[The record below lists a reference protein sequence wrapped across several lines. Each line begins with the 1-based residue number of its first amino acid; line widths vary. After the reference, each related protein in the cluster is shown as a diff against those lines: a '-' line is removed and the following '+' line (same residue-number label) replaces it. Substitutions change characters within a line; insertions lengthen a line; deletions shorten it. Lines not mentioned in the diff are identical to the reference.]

1 MNKINPAWKAYN
13 DSMNEGGEGFNP
25 HAKYIAAPVVV
36 AAAACPAAVANKMLR
51 DQRGNLIPAD
61 KLQAALDKDVAR
73 LSKITD
79 ASARALTEQSI
90 AHARQQLGL

>member
-1 MNKINPAWKAYN
+1 MSKINPAWKAYN
-13 DSMNEGGEGFNP
+13 DLINEGGEGFNP
-25 HAKYIAAPVVV
+25 HPKYIASTV
-36 AAAACPAAVANKMLR
+36 AATVRPAAVATNKMLR

-61 KLQAALDKDVAR
+61 KLQSALDKDLAR
-73 LSKITD
+73 LAKITD

>member
-1 MNKINPAWKAYN
+1 MSKINPAWKAYN
-13 DSMNEGGEGFNP
+13 DVMNEGGEGFNP
-25 HAKYIAAPVVV
+25 HAKYISAPVAAV
-36 AAAACPAAVANKMLR
+36 ARPAAVANKMLR

-61 KLQAALDKDVAR
+61 KLQAALDKDIAR